1 MLSYPYHKGVCGM
14 SAKIN
19 QYFYPYIGQV
29 KDLPVYL
36 AGIGGTEFQE
46 HISRP
51 DGYCWHQI
59 LFSAEGGGTLE
70 FDDMSVKIPD
80 RCFFFLPA
88 YYPHEYYP
96 DDKRW
101 DVRWVVFDGFGCD
114 KLLNELDMKKPSA
127 IIPDSSEEMQ
137 GLYNKMFVALKT
149 DKIQG
154 NYTCAGLVYQYILE
168 YHRLASSGSMTEQTC
183 RSEILMPALNFID
196 DNFRRDFSVSELA
209 DISGISQQ
217 YLCRIFRRTMNIR
230 PNEYITCRRL
240 LEAKKLLS
248 ETDMPINKISSMSGF
263 SDSGYF
269 CTVFKKHE
277 NMTPKEYRQLHRKS
291 E

>member
-1 MLSYPYHKGVCGM
+1 MLSYSYHKGVCGM

-51 DGYCWHQI
+51 EGYCWHQI

-96 DDKRW
+96 DDKKW

-127 IIPDSSEEMQ
+127 IIPDSLEEMQ

-149 DKIQG
+149 DKIHG

-248 ETDMPINKISSMSGF
+248 ETDMPINEISSM
-263 SDSGYF
+263 
-269 CTVFKKHE
+269 
-277 NMTPKEYRQLHRKS
+277 
-291 E
+291 